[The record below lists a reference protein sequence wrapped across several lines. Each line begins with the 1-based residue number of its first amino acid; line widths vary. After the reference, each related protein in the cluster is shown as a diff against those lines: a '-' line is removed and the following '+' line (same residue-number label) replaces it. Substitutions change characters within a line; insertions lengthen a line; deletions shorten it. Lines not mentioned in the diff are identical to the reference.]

1 MSILDMDVT
10 ALRDPNSVKY
20 REFARV
26 RKGYDPDQVRAY
38 LEQVSGWL
46 QDLERDLRDART
58 TARMTARQPERPPED
73 QFEALGARVAEVL
86 RTAEQHA
93 EQVRREADETA
104 ERTLEEARREA
115 HTLRQTATEQAAAAR
130 SAAEEESRAIR
141 RAAQDEADRVREEAA
156 RALETARVEAERT
169 IASLSNR
176 RNALAAELHS
186 TRERLMGIVTQL
198 EDDSSAETAAETAGA
213 DAADAW
219 VPAASGQPTSG
230 PVPPVGPRRDEIGEI
245 PEFLPPQPPLA
256 GGAGAGPADDLV
268 DVGVE
273 HAEVED
279 TDAAPEDGTPAI
291 SWPDRE
297 GSIEDLFEDGG
308 SIDLGFTDFPS
319 FDIPSLED
327 DDQRN

>member
-73 QFEALGARVAEVL
+73 QFGALGARVAEVL

-93 EQVRREADETA
+93 EQVRREAEETA

-115 HTLRQTATEQAAAAR
+115 HTLRQTAAEQAAAAR
-130 SAAEEESRAIR
+130 SAAEEESRATR
-141 RAAQDEADRVREEAA
+141 RAAQDEADRAREEAA

-169 IASLSNR
+169 IAGLSDR

-198 EDDSSAETAAETAGA
+198 EDDSSAEAAAAQE
-213 DAADAW
+213 ADAW
-219 VPAASGQPTSG
+219 MPTASAEPASGPAAHGDPQ
-230 PVPPVGPRRDEIGEI
+230 RDEIGEI
-245 PEFLPPQPPLA
+245 PGFVPPEPPVARATGQGTA
-256 GGAGAGPADDLV
+256 GDMIDVGEAHAGDEDAEAGADN
-268 DVGVE
+268 
-273 HAEVED
+273 
-279 TDAAPEDGTPAI
+279 GTPSI
-291 SWPDRE
+291 SWPERE